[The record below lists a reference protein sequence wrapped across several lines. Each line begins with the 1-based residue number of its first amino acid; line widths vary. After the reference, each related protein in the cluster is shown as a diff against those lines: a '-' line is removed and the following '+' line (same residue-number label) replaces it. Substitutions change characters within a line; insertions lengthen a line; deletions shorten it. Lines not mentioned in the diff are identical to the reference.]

1 MTSLLEEQR
10 NRVASGSGFIAAL
23 DQSGGSTPKALAT
36 YGVTADAWSSEDE
49 MFDLVHAMR
58 SRIMTSPSFTGERVL
73 GAILFEQ
80 TMDRQVD
87 GLATADYLWQR
98 KNVVPFVKCDA
109 GLADEVNGAQVMRDN
124 PGLDALLDRA
134 VEARVFG
141 TKMRSV
147 INSANADGVNA
158 VVAQQFEIGKR
169 ILAKGL
175 MPIIEPEVTITA
187 PDKPEIEALVLDAIG
202 QQLADLGDQQVML
215 KLSLPDTAD
224 HYAPLIESPNVLRV
238 VALSGGYDLDESCRR
253 LSENHGMIASFSRVL
268 TTGLS
273 ADQEQAGFDTA
284 LDATINQI
292 SEASAT

>member
-1 MTSLLEEQR
+1 
-10 NRVASGSGFIAAL
+10 
-23 DQSGGSTPKALAT
+23 
-36 YGVTADAWSSEDE
+36 
-49 MFDLVHAMR
+49 
-58 SRIMTSPSFTGERVL
+58 
-73 GAILFEQ
+73 
-80 TMDRQVD
+80 
-87 GLATADYLWQR
+87 
-98 KNVVPFVKCDA
+98 
-109 GLADEVNGAQVMRDN
+109 
-124 PGLDALLDRA
+124 
-134 VEARVFG
+134 
-141 TKMRSV
+141 MRSV